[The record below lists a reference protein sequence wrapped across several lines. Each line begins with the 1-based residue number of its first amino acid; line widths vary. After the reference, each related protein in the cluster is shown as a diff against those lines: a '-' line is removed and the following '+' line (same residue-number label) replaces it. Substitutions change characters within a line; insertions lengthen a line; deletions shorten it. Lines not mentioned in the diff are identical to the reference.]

1 MTVTELAFNLLLVGL
16 LAASVLALASARWKR
31 ARHFAA
37 ALQVSA
43 LVAGAVAALEGL
55 THGSRPVV
63 DLSWFAPLPFVLAL
77 DRLSAYF
84 LLLICAVALPIVIFA
99 APYVRRHYDDRRQC
113 WLWALLPLFLL
124 SMVMVVAAETIF
136 AFLFGWELMTLF
148 SAALVM
154 IDGCDAER
162 RRSTFIYLLMMHAGA
177 GAVFGAFLLFLPH
190 SAGLDFASLRAS
202 APLMTEGVRSAI
214 FLLAF
219 IGFGTKAGIVP
230 LHLWLPKTHPI
241 APTPVSALMSGVML
255 KTAVYGFIRFAFD
268 FLPAVPAWCGYV
280 VLATG
285 VVSALL
291 GVLFAIAEHDLKRLL
306 AYHSVEN
313 IGIIYLGLGAAMIFE
328 SQNAPM
334 WAAVALTA
342 ALLHSLNHALF
353 KSLLFLGAGA
363 IIDATH
369 RQDMEELGG
378 LLKRMRVTGIV
389 FLVACCSIVGLPL
402 FNGFVSEWLTFRSFL
417 AGGELHSVIAAIV
430 LPLAAGVLALVG
442 GLAAACF
449 AKVYGVAFL
458 GRPRSAE
465 AAHAQEVPRVMQAG
479 MGLLAAGC
487 VLIGIVPG
495 IVLRLI
501 DGVAQQLIPGAA
513 SSALTGSLVQLL
525 PWIAGFVVVSCTAWF
540 VISRNTRVTSTWAC
554 GLPGLDARMQYTAT
568 SFSKPLRK
576 VFSRAYKP
584 DRTIEVLP
592 LDQPFFPASISYR
605 SVRTTSFEH
614 SMYRPALSA
623 IVGTAKRLR
632 LMQTGNVQVYLLY
645 MFLAL
650 VAALL
655 YMRFA

>member
-1 MTVTELAFNLLLVGL
+1 MTELPFDLLLEGL
-16 LAASVLALASARWKR
+16 LAASVLAVASARWKR
-31 ARHFAA
+31 MRHPAA
-37 ALQVSA
+37 VLLVSA
-43 LVAGAVAALEGL
+43 LASGAVAALQAL
-55 THGSRPVV
+55 VHGSQPTV

-77 DRLSAYF
+77 DSLTAYF
-84 LLLICAVALPIVIFA
+84 VLLICAAALPVVIFA
-99 APYVRRHYDDRRQC
+99 ASYVGRHYDDRRQC

-154 IDGCDAER
+154 VDGCDGER

-190 SAGLDFASLRAS
+190 SAGLDFSSLRAA
-202 APLMTEGVRSAI
+202 APLLPERMRGAL

-241 APTPVSALMSGVML
+241 APTPVSALMSGIML

-268 FLPAVPAWCGYV
+268 FLSTGAAWWGYV

-285 VVSALL
+285 AVSALL
-291 GVLFAIAEHDLKRLL
+291 GVLFAIAENDLKRLL
-306 AYHSVEN
+306 AYSSIEN
-313 IGIIYLGLGAAMIFE
+313 IGIIYLGLGAALVFKSE
-328 SQNAPM
+328 NATV

-353 KSLLFLGAGA
+353 KSLLFLGTGA
-363 IIDATH
+363 VTDATRSH
-369 RQDMEELGG
+369 DMEKLGG
-378 LLKRMRVTGIV
+378 LLKRMRVTGTV

-417 AGGELHSVIAAIV
+417 AGGEVHSVVAAIV

-442 GLAAACF
+442 GLSAACF

-465 AAHAQEVPRVMQAG
+465 AAHACEVPWAMQAG
-479 MGLLAAGC
+479 MGLLAAAC

-495 IVLRLI
+495 IVLKLI
-501 DGVAQQLIPGAA
+501 DGVVRQLIPGTAPP
-513 SSALTGSLVQLL
+513 ALSGSLVQLL
-525 PWIAGFVVVSCTAWF
+525 PWIAGFVVLSCVAWF
-540 VISRNTRVTSTWAC
+540 VRPRNTRVTPTWAC

-576 VFSRAYKP
+576 VFSRTYRP
-584 DRTIEVLP
+584 DRAVEVLP

-614 SMYRPALSA
+614 SMYRPALGA
-623 IVGTAKRLR
+623 IVAAAKRLR
-632 LMQTGNVQVYLLY
+632 RMQTGNVQVYLLY